1 MPSMI
6 RILMIILLAIFSVKS
21 FSQDRVVLLTS
32 LDAKKNIPFARSS
45 SWDINK
51 KLEKI
56 FKRKLKH
63 IHENLVVVHHVDKET
78 LFKELSNKNNK
89 AIFWVSHSN
98 GSEGDII
105 NNNTIVDY
113 RGVDVSEVFQA
124 PSKGL
129 QFLGFVGCNA
139 KFLVEKF
146 KQLKTM
152 NNNENLLTYSRAKKI
167 DARIGLKKAI
177 KSYLKAQKNQLL
189 KKSNKKCEEFQKVEV
204 TITRTIPEK
213 FSSIG
218 SEALS
223 LKVLQSG
230 KLVGLFPKGSA
241 GEVQSIK
248 VFLDNPTR
256 KNDLKLVLDSG
267 ITSKSVVM
275 GKIEFENMNYKLF
288 ANRLGIPF
296 GVGRHVFRYKGS
308 LDLEIYKINK
318 KSINC
323 SLEEK

>member
-1 MPSMI
+1 MI
-6 RILMIILLAIFSVKS
+6 RILIIILLAIFSVKS

-45 SWDINK
+45 SWNINQ

-56 FKRKLKH
+56 FKRKLKN
-63 IHENLVVVHHVDKET
+63 IKEELVVLHHVDKET

-113 RGVDVSEVFQA
+113 RGVDVSEVFQV

-146 KQLKTM
+146 KELETM

-167 DARIGLKKAI
+167 DARLGLKKAI
-177 KSYLKAQKNQLL
+177 KAYLKAEKEEKL
-189 KKSNKKCEEFQKVEV
+189 KASTQKCEDSQKIEM
-204 TITRTIPEK
+204 TITRALPREFKTNID
-213 FSSIG
+213 
-218 SEALS
+218 EALS
-223 LKVLQSG
+223 LKVLQAG
-230 KLVGLFPKGSA
+230 KLVGLFPKASA
-241 GEVQSIK
+241 GDVQSIK
-248 VFLDNPTR
+248 VHLDNPTR
-256 KNDLKLVLDSG
+256 KNDLKLVIDSG
-267 ITSKSVVM
+267 ITSKNVVV
-275 GKIEFENMNYKLF
+275 GDIEVEGMNYKIF
-288 ANRLGIPF
+288 ANRSGIPF

-308 LDLEIYKINK
+308 LDLEIYKTNK
-318 KSINC
+318 KQINC